1 MIERWPTAA
10 LDRLRWRDC
19 FDPHSCPLFGFFA
32 KDNIVLLVH
41 KLKVGKR
48 MELRNHECVICFL
61 MLIFGSKCLTH
72 EFHATSMKRMGGH
85 GHDEPFYVHAK
96 HMYNLDRMKHQKL
109 KVTLGVLSA
118 FSIGV
123 VVPIYAVIFQQKK
136 AASG

>member
-1 MIERWPTAA
+1 MALSRGIRSGLKLLSHSEAA
-10 LDRLRWRDC
+10 LPRSGGSIL
-19 FDPHSCPLFGFFA
+19 PPL
-32 KDNIVLLVH
+32 NLLV
-41 KLKVGKR
+41 
-48 MELRNHECVICFL
+48 
-61 MLIFGSKCLTH
+61 TH

>member
-1 MIERWPTAA
+1 MALSRGIRSGLKLLSHSEAA
-10 LDRLRWRDC
+10 LPRSGGSILTPSESSWLLINRFSSDRVVIIGTRVD
-19 FDPHSCPLFGFFA
+19 
-32 KDNIVLLVH
+32 IVLV
-41 KLKVGKR
+41 
-48 MELRNHECVICFL
+48 
-61 MLIFGSKCLTH
+61 TH

-118 FSIGV
+118 FGIGV
-123 VVPIYAVIFQQKK
+123 IVPIYAVIFQQKK